1 MTKIQKEKKKKIKIK
16 IKLTKPSRNCLNKIE
31 KDSKT

>member
-1 MTKIQKEKKKKIKIK
+1 MTKIQKEKKKKKIE
-16 IKLTKPSRNCLNKIE
+16 LTKPSRNCLNKIE